1 MKLGIFHNRV
11 TDYIEQVFVR
21 FPIPGG
27 YQYRNIAEAIIDGFE
42 VEGTYDAGTYFVGV
56 AGHILNGRNS
66 RTGEE
71 LVKVPPNRLIGTLG
85 FRAPGWEARIRHPRV
100 LRRG

>member
-1 MKLGIFHNRV
+1 MTAAPTSSASPVIF
-11 TDYIEQVFVR
+11 
-21 FPIPGG
+21 
-27 YQYRNIAEAIIDGFE
+27 
-42 VEGTYDAGTYFVGV
+42 
-56 AGHILNGRNS
+56 LNGRNG

-85 FRAPGWEARIRHPRV
+85 FRALEEACSEPRV